1 MIDSK
6 LFKFLN
12 DIKSNNNRKWFNK
25 NKQTY
30 KRSLEQI
37 QNFTINLV
45 ELMNSNDKIENY
57 KIFRIYRDVRF
68 SKNKTPYKNN
78 FGISLVREKP
88 KLRGGYYLHIE
99 PTNSFSAVGLWQPEK
114 DDLFRIRKEIELDG
128 KEFIDIISSKL
139 ITKKWGN
146 LVGESLKTSPRG
158 FSKDHQYIS
167 LLRRKS
173 FLFKKNYTDEEI
185 ISKHFIHKLYK
196 DFLVTRTF
204 LDYMSNI
211 LSTDLNGISLI
222 KEYN

>member
-1 MIDSK
+1 MIESK
-6 LFKFLN
+6 VFEFLN

-25 NKQTY
+25 NKQKY

-88 KLRGGYYLHIE
+88 RLRGGYYLHIE
-99 PTNSFSAVGLWQPEK
+99 PTNSFSAVGFWQPEK

-128 KEFIDIISSKL
+128 KEFSDVISSKL
-139 ITKKWGN
+139 ITKKWGD

-158 FSKDHQYIS
+158 FSKDHEYIS

-185 ISKHFIHKLYK
+185 ISNHFIHNLYQ

-211 LSTDLNGISLI
+211 LTSDLNGISII
-222 KEYN
+222 K

>member
-1 MIDSK
+1 MIESK
-6 LFKFLN
+6 VFEFLN

-30 KRSLEQI
+30 KRSLEKI

-88 KLRGGYYLHIE
+88 RLRGGYYLHIE
-99 PTNSFSAVGLWQPEK
+99 PTNSFSAVGFWQPEK

-128 KEFIDIISSKL
+128 KEFSDVISSKL

-146 LVGESLKTSPRG
+146 LVGESLKTFPRG
-158 FSKDHQYIS
+158 FSKDHEHIS

-173 FLFKKNYTDEEI
+173 FLFKKYYTDEEI
-185 ISKHFIHKLYK
+185 LAKHFIHKLYQ

-211 LSTDLNGISLI
+211 LTTDLNGISLI
-222 KEYN
+222 K

>member
-6 LFKFLN
+6 VFKFLN
-12 DIKSNNNRKWFNK
+12 DVKFNNNRKWFNK

-30 KRSLEQI
+30 KRSLEKI

-99 PTNSFSAVGLWQPEK
+99 PTNSFSAVGFWRPEK

-128 KEFIDIISSKL
+128 KEFSDVISSKL

-158 FSKDHQYIS
+158 FSKDHEYIL

-185 ISKHFIHKLYK
+185 ISKYFIHKLYK
-196 DFLVTRTF
+196 DFLVTRSF
-204 LDYMSNI
+204 LDYMSNV
-211 LSTDLNGISLI
+211 LTSDLNGTSLI
-222 KEYN
+222 K